1 MMNQDAD
8 RTISM
13 QGTRIGGRLLVTDNS
28 LRPPCQ
34 RACPIQQD
42 VRGYINLIAEGE
54 FDEAL
59 RVIRN
64 TNPLPSVCGLICAHP
79 CETECRREQ
88 VDQPLAIAALKRFA
102 IEYGHDDGAEP
113 QTGAKRAEKIAI
125 IGSGAAG
132 LTAAHD
138 LAKKGYGVTI
148 FEREAAPGGAL
159 GAFIP
164 QYRLPREVLQRDIE
178 RIVAL
183 GVEIKTNSELGKDFT
198 LTELKDG
205 GYSAV
210 VLALGLPLSRGL
222 NISGVELDDVL
233 LALPFLSDAKLGVG
247 KSLSGRRVLVI
258 GGGNVAVDVA
268 RSALRLGAGEVHMA
282 CLEARHEMPAFSW
295 EIEAALEEGVILHC
309 SKGPKSILCR
319 DTKVTGLECMEVKA
333 VFDEEGRFNPTF
345 YEERVSVVDTDVVII
360 AIGQAADL
368 SFLKDTGIKLNQRG
382 QLVFDPDTL
391 ATSEE
396 GIFACGE
403 VISGPGT
410 AVGAMASGRQ
420 AALAADCYLRGEK
433 MPAPQPDDS
442 MDVGELLATTTE
454 EIKRLERQEMPTLTL
469 EERLSNFGQIEL
481 GYTERTAVKEAERC
495 LRCGAGAEYLEDKC
509 SACLTCV
516 RICPYGAPVATIAGS
531 IDIRADQCQS
541 CGICVGECP
550 ARAITFR
557 RREDDQIRERIEAAV
572 AEASPS
578 GAEPV
583 VIGLC
588 CSYGAFA
595 TSAFTKFF
603 RDNYK
608 PGIRIVR
615 IPCVVKIDTSHLLK
629 LFELGADGVFIVGCV
644 EDDCPYQMS
653 TFWAERR
660 VAAVKKNLDEI
671 GLGADRLQ
679 MYTLSDP
686 TVEKLDEIVTE
697 VTTQVTRLAPSP
709 MRNRRGEA

>member
-1 MMNQDAD
+1 MHG
-8 RTISM
+8 TKT
-13 QGTRIGGRLLVTDNS
+13 GTRPLVADNS

-34 RACPIQQD
+34 AACPIQQD

-59 RVIRN
+59 RTIRK

-79 CETECRREQ
+79 CETECRRGQ

-102 IEYGHDDGAEP
+102 TEYGHDDGAEP
-113 QTGAKRAEKIAI
+113 QTGAKRAEKVAI
-125 IGSGAAG
+125 IGSGPAG

-138 LAKKGYGVTI
+138 LARMGYGVTV
-148 FEREAAPGGAL
+148 FERGTAPGGAL
-159 GAFIP
+159 RAFIP
-164 QYRLPREVLQRDIE
+164 EYRLPGEVLQKDIE

-198 LTELKDG
+198 LSELKNEG
-205 GYSAV
+205 HSAV

-222 NISGVELDDVL
+222 NISGVELDGVL
-233 LALPFLSDAKLGVG
+233 LALPFLREAKLGAG
-247 KSLSGRRVLVI
+247 KTVSGKRVIVI

-282 CLEARHEMPAFSW
+282 CLEARDEMPAFAW
-295 EIEAALEEGVILHC
+295 EIEAALEEGVKLHC
-309 SKGPKSILCR
+309 SKGPKSILCSE
-319 DTKVTGLECMEVKA
+319 TEVAGLECMEVKA

-345 YEERVSVVDTDVVII
+345 YEEKVSALDGDVVII
-360 AIGQAADL
+360 AIGQAAEL
-368 SFLKDTGIKLNQRG
+368 SFLEDTTIKLNQRG

-396 GIFACGE
+396 GVFACGE

-410 AVGAMASGRQ
+410 AVQAMASGRQ
-420 AALAADCYLRGEK
+420 AALAVDCYLRGEQ
-433 MPAPQPDDS
+433 MAAPQPDGRK
-442 MDVGELLATTTE
+442 DVGELLATTAE
-454 EIKRLERQEMPTLTL
+454 EIKRLERREMPALAL
-469 EERLSNFGQIEL
+469 KERMGNFNLIEL
-481 GYTERTAVKEAERC
+481 GYTEIQAVKEAQRC

-509 SACLTCV
+509 AACLTCV
-516 RICPYGAPVATIAGS
+516 RVCPYGAPVATIAGS

-541 CGICVGECP
+541 CGICIVECP
-550 ARAITFR
+550 ARAIVFR
-557 RREDDQIRERIEAAV
+557 QGEDSQIRERVEAAV
-572 AEASPS
+572 TEASLS

-595 TSAFTKFF
+595 TSAFAEFF

-608 PGIRIVR
+608 PGIRIVK
-615 IPCVVKIDTSHLLK
+615 IPCVVKIDTTHLLK
-629 LFELGADGVFIVGCV
+629 AFELGADGVFVVGCL
-644 EDDCPYQMS
+644 EEDCPYRMS

-671 GLGADRLQ
+671 GLGGDRLE

-686 TVEKLDEIVTE
+686 TVQKFDEIVTE
-697 VTTQVTRLAPSP
+697 VTTRVRQLAPSP
-709 MRNRRGEA
+709 MRNRREEA

>member
-1 MMNQDAD
+1 
-8 RTISM
+8 
-13 QGTRIGGRLLVTDNS
+13 
-28 LRPPCQ
+28 
-34 RACPIQQD
+34 
-42 VRGYINLIAEGE
+42 
-54 FDEAL
+54 
-59 RVIRN
+59 
-64 TNPLPSVCGLICAHP
+64 
-79 CETECRREQ
+79 
-88 VDQPLAIAALKRFA
+88 LAIAALKRFA
-102 IEYGHDDGAEP
+102 TEYGHDDAGEP

-138 LAKKGYGVTI
+138 LAKMGYGVTA

-159 GAFIP
+159 RAFIP
-164 QYRLPREVLQRDIE
+164 EYRLPGEVLQRDIE

-183 GVEIKTNSELGKDFT
+183 GVEIKTNNELGKDFT
-198 LTELKDG
+198 LSELKKG

-222 NISGVELDDVL
+222 NIAGVELDGVL
-233 LALPFLSDAKLGVG
+233 LALPFLREAKLGGG
-247 KSLSGRRVLVI
+247 KTISGKRVIVI

-268 RSALRLGAGEVHMA
+268 RSAVRLGAGEVHMT
-282 CLEARHEMPAFSW
+282 CLEARHEMPAFAW
-295 EIEAALEEGVILHC
+295 EIETALEEGVRLHC
-309 SKGPKSILCR
+309 SKGPKSILSK
-319 DTKVTGLECMEVKA
+319 DTKVAGLECMEVKA

-345 YEERVSVVDTDVVII
+345 YEEKVSGIDGDVVII
-360 AIGQAADL
+360 AIGQAVDL
-368 SFLKDTGIKLNQRG
+368 SFLRDTAIKLDRRG
-382 QLVFDPDTL
+382 QLVFDRDTL

-420 AALAADCYLRGEK
+420 AALAVDCYLRGEQ
-433 MPAPQPDDS
+433 MAAPQPDDR
-442 MDVGELLATTTE
+442 MDVGELLATTTS
-454 EIKRLERQEMPTLTL
+454 EIKRLAKQEMPTLPL
-469 EERLSNFGQIEL
+469 EERLGNFDQIEL
-481 GYTERTAVKEAERC
+481 GYAEILAVKEAQRC

-509 SACLTCV
+509 SVCLTCV
-516 RICPYGAPVATIAGS
+516 RICPYGAPIVTRAGS

-541 CGICVGECP
+541 CGICIGECP

-557 RREDDQIRERIEAAV
+557 RREDNQIGERIEAAV
-572 AEASPS
+572 TEASLS

-608 PGIRIVR
+608 PGIRIVK
-615 IPCVVKIDTSHLLK
+615 IPCVIKINTSHLLK
-629 LFELGADGVFIVGCV
+629 VFELGADGVFVVGCI
-644 EDDCPYQMS
+644 EEDCPYQMS

-671 GLGADRLQ
+671 GLGGDRLE
-679 MYTLSDP
+679 MYTLSNP
-686 TVEKLDEIVTE
+686 TVQKLDEIVTE
-697 VTTQVTRLAPSP
+697 VTTQVRRLAPSP